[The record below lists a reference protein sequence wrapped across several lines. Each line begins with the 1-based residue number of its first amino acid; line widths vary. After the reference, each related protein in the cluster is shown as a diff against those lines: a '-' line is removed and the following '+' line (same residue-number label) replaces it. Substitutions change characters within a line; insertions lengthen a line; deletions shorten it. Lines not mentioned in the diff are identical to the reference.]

1 MVCLSDIIFMWDSS
15 TEQKAE
21 YPTACPQIITW
32 INYWEVV
39 FMNDIIGK
47 KFNRLTVLSFHH
59 KEQSYCNNGKKNG
72 FRYFYLCKCNCGN
85 ECVVRKNELINY
97 KIISCGCYR
106 KERAY
111 ETNFKKDKIT
121 DSRLYNIWS
130 KLKNRCLNMSF
141 KFYKN
146 YGGRGI
152 KVCDEW
158 LNNPQSFYDWAIANG
173 YNSNLTIDRI
183 DFNGNYEPS
192 NCRWVDM
199 KTQSNNRRNNHTITL
214 NGVSH
219 TLSEWSSLTGIEQS
233 TIRARL
239 KRGWSEEKA
248 LNPIKFTNQY
258 C

>member
-1 MVCLSDIIFMWDSS
+1 M
-15 TEQKAE
+15 
-21 YPTACPQIITW
+21 
-32 INYWEVV
+32 
-39 FMNDIIGK
+39 
-47 KFNRLTVLSFHH
+47 
-59 KEQSYCNNGKKNG
+59 
-72 FRYFYLCKCNCGN
+72 
-85 ECVVRKNELINY
+85 
-97 KIISCGCYR
+97 
-106 KERAY
+106 
-111 ETNFKKDKIT
+111 T

-130 KLKNRCLNMSF
+130 KLKSRCLNMSF

-199 KTQSNNRRNNHTITL
+199 KTQSNNRRNNHIITL

-248 LNPIKFTNQY
+248 LNPIKLTNQY